1 VFIYCRLLSNH
12 IESKLQDGPWWNW
25 GWYNSGYVGKIKYCG
40 NTQSPIVCFTSMF
53 LGKQNK
59 VWKGIHFSPVCSRQ
73 RTRPVR
79 IQQSFCVPFTG
90 WIETCE
96 MQILFF
102 AWRYIIYI
110 LLLYS
115 ITVSSCLWM
124 CSIITF
130 PPNSRQLLFQFTR
143 EVVRVVVNGCIG
155 FTREVVLVVVYCIAG
170 HCSFMSTRRVVPVI
184 ATITMSYVSTFSHVP
199 QVFQHDW
206 PEQAYKQ

>member
-1 VFIYCRLLSNH
+1 MFIYCRLLSNH

-90 WIETCE
+90 WIGTCE

-110 LLLYS
+110 YYCYIALLFRLVCGCVVLLRFLQIVDSYCFNLPERWFVLLWMVVSGLPERWFLLLF
-115 ITVSSCLWM
+115 IVLPAIVVSCLPEEW
-124 CSIITF
+124 F
-130 PPNSRQLLFQFTR
+130 LLLQ
-143 EVVRVVVNGCIG
+143 
-155 FTREVVLVVVYCIAG
+155 
-170 HCSFMSTRRVVPVI
+170 P
-184 ATITMSYVSTFSHVP
+184 
-199 QVFQHDW
+199 
-206 PEQAYKQ
+206 